1 MKTITID
8 MLYALDAC
16 QTEVSRFIRL
26 FGQSVEV
33 TPEACAAVAGQ
44 FNWGWAAFNLLPS
57 PLWDEYARQH
67 APLWHEYV
75 RQCNPLWDEHNR
87 QCAPL
92 WDTYDR
98 QCAPLLAEYDRQC
111 AALFAA
117 LYLAS

>member
-16 QTEVSRFIRL
+16 QTEVSRFIHL

-44 FNWGWAAFNLLPS
+44 FNWTWAAFNLLPS

-67 APLWHEYV
+67 APLWDEYDRQHAQLRAEYV
-75 RQCNPLWDEHNR
+75 RQR
-87 QCAPL
+87 
-92 WDTYDR
+92 
-98 QCAPLLAEYDRQC
+98 APLLAEYVRQC
-111 AALFAA
+111 AALFAT